1 MDTYC
6 SPSQQVLALSSLH
19 QVSRSLISQ
28 SVEGTQH
35 HLRGIVGP
43 FVTEVG
49 TMLERMVES
58 MHSESY
64 SG

>member
-1 MDTYC
+1 ML
-6 SPSQQVLALSSLH
+6 SLSSLH

-28 SVEGTQH
+28 SMEGTQAA
-35 HLRGIVGP
+35 LVGIVGP
-43 FVTEVG
+43 FVTEVS